1 MATESSNTLLIGIFG
16 LAAVACGVMLAHR
29 RVLFSMD
36 PYADRYILRRG
47 MGKPII
53 WIFYNDSDPNSRL
66 WRDFGAR
73 NGHALNLPFLNLC
86 YETVLKH
93 NNDKYTVE
101 VIGGL
106 TGAAERL
113 GLESLPVPLRN
124 NKKMLVQAD
133 IDFIRSAILAKFG
146 GLWLTPGAICRKGFG
161 ELPKDKNVFFGTDL
175 DDTFSGPDG
184 TNVPGMRAI
193 WACKPDH
200 PTFVGMEAAA
210 FKRIEAAAG
219 GGQIRNDAKWD
230 FMEHAAGNPDT
241 LVRADA
247 ELGRKGRNGKRIE
260 LDDLLAAGGEGVLPF
275 ALPAQTIYT
284 PIPLDEVERRRSLEW
299 FAKMSEEQILG
310 SDLAVSRL
318 FKEAL
323 GRN

>member
-1 MATESSNTLLIGIFG
+1 
-16 LAAVACGVMLAHR
+16 
-29 RVLFSMD
+29 
-36 PYADRYILRRG
+36 
-47 MGKPII
+47 
-53 WIFYNDSDPNSRL
+53 
-66 WRDFGAR
+66 
-73 NGHALNLPFLNLC
+73 
-86 YETVLKH
+86 
-93 NNDKYTVE
+93 
-101 VIGGL
+101 
-106 TGAAERL
+106 
-113 GLESLPVPLRN
+113 
-124 NKKMLVQAD
+124 
-133 IDFIRSAILAKFG
+133 
-146 GLWLTPGAICRKGFG
+146 
-161 ELPKDKNVFFGTDL
+161 
-175 DDTFSGPDG
+175 
-184 TNVPGMRAI
+184 
-193 WACKPDH
+193 
-200 PTFVGMEAAA
+200 MEAAA
-210 FKRIEAAAG
+210 FKRIEASAG

-323 GRN
+323 GKH